1 MWVLMIEASGASIRG
16 RLARISMSLY
26 VITHHKTFMAVDL
39 MQSDVYSQSA
49 GGCKGWEIRARRKTG
64 LGTDLYTAHIGPP
77 GRKLAQL
84 APQGLLIRW
93 YHVWTS
99 GERTLVYGYMYM
111 IMFEL
116 RSNFGNTDKLPPRL
130 RTCVCKFLR
139 VLARRRTISS
149 VYFYLPSVDVPMALK
164 MVGNRLKP

>member
-16 RLARISMSLY
+16 RLARISVSLY

-39 MQSDVYSQSA
+39 MRSDVYSQSA

-84 APQGLLIRW
+84 APQGLLLLCLYDGIASGPVENGRW
-93 YHVWTS
+93 CM
-99 GERTLVYGYMYM
+99 G
-111 IMFEL
+111 
-116 RSNFGNTDKLPPRL
+116 
-130 RTCVCKFLR
+130 TC
-139 VLARRRTISS
+139 I
-149 VYFYLPSVDVPMALK
+149 
-164 MVGNRLKP
+164 